1 MVRIQENNLNHFLK
15 KYLLNSGCFFHVHL
29 IPSNTVRTYGEGN
42 YEADIATSK
51 DTTMSIVISEDEI
64 ECSGL
69 FEISE

>member
-1 MVRIQENNLNHFLK
+1 MVKKLILK
-15 KYLLNSGCFFHVHL
+15 DDFVIPKGTEFHL

-51 DTTMSIVISEDEI
+51 DTTMSIVISEDELK
-64 ECSGL
+64 CSGL

>member
-1 MVRIQENNLNHFLK
+1 MGKKLILK
-15 KYLLNSGCFFHVHL
+15 DDFVIPKGTEFEL
-29 IPSNTVRTYGEGN
+29 IPSNTVRTYVEGN

>member
-1 MVRIQENNLNHFLK
+1 MGKKLILK
-15 KYLLNSGCFFHVHL
+15 NDFVIPKGTEFEI